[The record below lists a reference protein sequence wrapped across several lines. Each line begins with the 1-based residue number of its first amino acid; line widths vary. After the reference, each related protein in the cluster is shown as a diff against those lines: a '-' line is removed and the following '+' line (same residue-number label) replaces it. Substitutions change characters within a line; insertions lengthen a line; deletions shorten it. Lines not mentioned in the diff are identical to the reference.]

1 MTSASDNHGRKRSAP
16 PDEPAIAASDAE
28 YKVGPGRPPKQ
39 HQFKPGQSGNP
50 KGRKPKAPPVELDLK
65 VALERLLNKTVTL
78 KQGEKQRNVTMA
90 VAGMEQ
96 LVAQFA
102 KGDRHARR
110 DLMDIA
116 AELGVDLIAGQ
127 RKAIEEAL
135 GSEHQAILDGY
146 FAKRSGV
153 SAPSSPTFAPLDLL
167 DDDSQEER

>member
-1 MTSASDNHGRKRSAP
+1 M
-16 PDEPAIAASDAE
+16 
-28 YKVGPGRPPKQ
+28 
-39 HQFKPGQSGNP
+39 
-50 KGRKPKAPPVELDLK
+50 ELDLK
-65 VALERLLNKTVTL
+65 VALERLLNKTVKL

-102 KGDRHARR
+102 KGDRHARH

-135 GSEHQAILDGY
+135 GSEHRAILDAY
-146 FAKRSGV
+146 VAKRNGV
-153 SAPSSPTFAPLDLL
+153 SAPSSPTFAPRDLL
-167 DDDSQEER
+167 DDDNQEER